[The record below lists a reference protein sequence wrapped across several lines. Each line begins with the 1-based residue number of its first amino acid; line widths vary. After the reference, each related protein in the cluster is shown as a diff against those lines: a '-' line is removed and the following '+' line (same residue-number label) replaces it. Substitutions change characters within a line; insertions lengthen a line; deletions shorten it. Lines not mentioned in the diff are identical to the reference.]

1 MLSVYPGTD
10 GWIYVRLFNACGYSN
25 FFSVNVTFDPWCG
38 NYYTISPNPA
48 TDNVT
53 IDGQKQKKNI
63 KDVQII
69 DKTGQ
74 VKRIAKFGK
83 NVQRVNLN
91 ISNLAPDIYYIKIF
105 DGNGWTTTKFIKH

>member
-1 MLSVYPGTD
+1 V
-10 GWIYVRLFNACGYSN
+10 
-25 FFSVNVTFDPWCG
+25 FFDSWCG

-48 TDNVT
+48 TDNIT

-63 KDVQII
+63 KEVQII

-74 VKRIAKFGK
+74 VRKTAKFGN

-91 ISNLAPDIYYIKIF
+91 ISDLTPDIYYIKIF
-105 DGNGWTTTKFIKH
+105 DGKEWKSKPIVIK

>member
-1 MLSVYPGTD
+1 V
-10 GWIYVRLFNACGYSN
+10 F
-25 FFSVNVTFDPWCG
+25 FDPWCG

-48 TDNVT
+48 TDNIT

-63 KDVQII
+63 KEVQII

-74 VKRIAKFGK
+74 VRKTAKFGN

-91 ISNLAPDIYYIKIF
+91 ISDLTPGIYYIKIF
-105 DGNGWTTTKFIKH
+105 DGKEWRSKPIVIK